1 VNEYAVCRY
10 MKTITPENLLRSLRE
25 GVFEVTVPE
34 DVRVRAA
41 AAVERMVAIG
51 PDATATSAAPALV

>member
-1 VNEYAVCRY
+1 